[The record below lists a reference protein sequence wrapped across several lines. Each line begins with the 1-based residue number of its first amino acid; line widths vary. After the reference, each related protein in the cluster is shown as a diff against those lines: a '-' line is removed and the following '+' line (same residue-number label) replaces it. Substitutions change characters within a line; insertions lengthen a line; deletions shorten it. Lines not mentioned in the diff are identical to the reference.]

1 MLAQLLSNVVF
12 LWKKFLTDK
21 DMAKI
26 KVTQVK
32 SNIKRPED
40 QKRTLA
46 ALGLHKIGQV
56 VEHEDTATIM
66 GMVNK
71 IKHLVTVQNV

>member
-1 MLAQLLSNVVF
+1 MG
-12 LWKKFLTDK
+12 
-21 DMAKI
+21 KI

-56 VEHEDTATIM
+56 VEHEDSATIK

-71 IKHLVTVQNV
+71 VKHLVTVQNV

>member
-1 MLAQLLSNVVF
+1 
-12 LWKKFLTDK
+12 
-21 DMAKI
+21 MAKI

-56 VEHEDTATIM
+56 VEHEDTTSIM

>member
-1 MLAQLLSNVVF
+1 
-12 LWKKFLTDK
+12 
-21 DMAKI
+21 MAKI

-46 ALGLHKIGQV
+46 VLGLHKIGQV
-56 VEHEDTATIM
+56 VEHEDTATIK

>member
-1 MLAQLLSNVVF
+1 MG
-12 LWKKFLTDK
+12 
-21 DMAKI
+21 KI
-26 KVTQVK
+26 KITQIK

-40 QKRTLA
+40 QKRTLT
-46 ALGLHKIGQV
+46 ALGLKKIGQV
-56 VEHEDTATIM
+56 VEHEDSATIK

>member
-1 MLAQLLSNVVF
+1 
-12 LWKKFLTDK
+12 
-21 DMAKI
+21 MAKI

-46 ALGLHKIGQV
+46 ALGLKKIGQV

>member
-1 MLAQLLSNVVF
+1 
-12 LWKKFLTDK
+12 
-21 DMAKI
+21 MAKI

-46 ALGLHKIGQV
+46 ALGLKKIGHV
-56 VEHEDTATIM
+56 VEHEDSATIK

>member
-1 MLAQLLSNVVF
+1 
-12 LWKKFLTDK
+12 
-21 DMAKI
+21 MAKI

-40 QKRTLA
+40 QKRTLT

-56 VEHEDTATIM
+56 VEHVDKATIM

-71 IKHLVTVQNV
+71 KKHLVTVQNV

>member
-1 MLAQLLSNVVF
+1 
-12 LWKKFLTDK
+12 
-21 DMAKI
+21 MAKI

-46 ALGLHKIGQV
+46 ALGLQKIGQV

>member
-1 MLAQLLSNVVF
+1 MG
-12 LWKKFLTDK
+12 
-21 DMAKI
+21 KI

-56 VEHEDTATIM
+56 VEHEDSSTIK

>member
-1 MLAQLLSNVVF
+1 
-12 LWKKFLTDK
+12 
-21 DMAKI
+21 MAKI

-71 IKHLVTVQNV
+71 IKHLVTVQNVKYGIRKFKAC

>member
-1 MLAQLLSNVVF
+1 MG
-12 LWKKFLTDK
+12 
-21 DMAKI
+21 KI

-56 VEHEDTATIM
+56 VEHEDSATIK

>member
-1 MLAQLLSNVVF
+1 MG
-12 LWKKFLTDK
+12 
-21 DMAKI
+21 KI
-26 KVTQVK
+26 KITQIK

-40 QKRTLA
+40 QKRTLT

-56 VEHEDTATIM
+56 VEHEDSATIK

>member
-1 MLAQLLSNVVF
+1 
-12 LWKKFLTDK
+12 
-21 DMAKI
+21 MAKI

-46 ALGLHKIGQV
+46 ALGLKKIGQV
-56 VEHEDTATIM
+56 VEHEDTSTIM

>member
-1 MLAQLLSNVVF
+1 MG
-12 LWKKFLTDK
+12 
-21 DMAKI
+21 KI
-26 KVTQVK
+26 KITQVK

-40 QKRTLA
+40 QKRTLT
-46 ALGLHKIGQV
+46 ALGLKKIGQV
-56 VEHEDTATIM
+56 VEHEDSANIK

>member
-1 MLAQLLSNVVF
+1 
-12 LWKKFLTDK
+12 
-21 DMAKI
+21 MAKI

-32 SNIKRPED
+32 SNIKRPEE

-56 VEHEDTATIM
+56 VEHEDTTSIM
-66 GMVNK
+66 GMINK
-71 IKHLVTVQNV
+71 IKHLVTVQKV

>member
-1 MLAQLLSNVVF
+1 
-12 LWKKFLTDK
+12 
-21 DMAKI
+21 MAKI

-46 ALGLHKIGQV
+46 ALGLNKIGQV